1 MHKITRLPFRRSA
14 AALLLALGVAALA
27 GSLPA
32 AADEPAAVKT
42 PARGA
47 ASSMSQQPPTA
58 GSASVASRQ
67 QQTGNG
73 PEVAQP
79 QPPAP
84 GDAPSQPQLPAPA
97 TAAKKQIA
105 IVIDDF
111 GNNMDGTAEM
121 FKLPIKFTAAVMP
134 FLPTTQRDAQMAH
147 EHGDEVIVHLPM
159 EPVRGKKS
167 WLGPGS
173 ITTDLSDE
181 EIRKRVNAAID
192 DVPYAIG
199 INNHMGSK
207 ATADERV
214 MHIVLDVC
222 KKRGLVV
229 LDSRT
234 SHKSVVGKLA
244 EQKGIRHADNDLFF
258 DDQYTYQH
266 ISKQMVKL
274 KKLLNRQEQT
284 IAIGHVGPPGKKT
297 AQVIREAIPAIEQ
310 EAEFVTLSQMVKL
323 SNVNTLVN

>member
-1 MHKITRLPFRRSA
+1 MLIALILTASISA
-14 AALLLALGVAALA
+14 
-27 GSLPA
+27 LPA
-32 AADEPAAVKT
+32 AADEPAA
-42 PARGA
+42 
-47 ASSMSQQPPTA
+47 SQPPTTSGPQA
-58 GSASVASRQ
+58 GSL
-67 QQTGNG
+67 
-73 PEVAQP
+73 
-79 QPPAP
+79 PPAP
-84 GDAPSQPQLPAPA
+84 AA
-97 TAAKKQIA
+97 AAKKQIA

-134 FLPTTQRDAQMAH
+134 FLPSTQQDAQLAH

-173 ITTDLSDE
+173 ITTDLSDD

-214 MHIVLDVC
+214 MNIVLDVC
-222 KKRGLVV
+222 KMRGLVV

-244 EQKGIRHADNDLFF
+244 EQKGILHADNDLFF
-258 DDQYTYQH
+258 DDQYTYPH

-274 KKLLNRQEQT
+274 KKLLKSQEQT

-310 EAEFVTLSQMVKL
+310 EAEFVTISKVVKL
-323 SNVNTLVN
+323 NAATPPVN